1 MQINLEEA
9 LKDPKEISVTKNG
22 QPVVITKD
30 STINDLAECNVI
42 IRGHK
47 LVRKDNYTG
56 WGTYFFCGASGFGSY
71 KENELK
77 SKGSALEVL
86 ENAYAGFFFTSE

>member
-42 IRGHK
+42 VRGHK
-47 LVRKDNYTG
+47 LVRKDNYTV
-56 WGTYFFCGASGFGSY
+56 WGHISFVV
-71 KENELK
+71 LL
-77 SKGSALEVL
+77 ALEVIKKMNL
-86 ENAYAGFFFTSE
+86 NQKVRH